1 MNQDKLNKFVGMIL
15 NINAHVPG
23 TGISS
28 GGLMGAASS
37 RQDALDSL
45 KRKMLSFAR
54 EYQQRSPDQSALT
67 QFSQEVEG
75 SLQVLNSL
83 SVIDDNALNTLID
96 ELHELQG

>member
-1 MNQDKLNKFVGMIL
+1 MNQDKLNKFVGKIL
-15 NINAHVPG
+15 NLNAHVPG

-45 KRKMLSFAR
+45 KREALSFAR
-54 EYQQRSPDQSALT
+54 EYRQGSLDKSALP

-83 SVIDDNALNTLID
+83 GVIDDSHLDTLID
-96 ELHELQG
+96 ELHEL